1 LGEGAL
7 AASAAAG
14 AVGNGSLGG
23 AQALALRRVKHRRH
37 TACVVHGACKRVG
50 FAASAKAALTG
61 IQVFC
66 AYPHRCAP
74 GGFGRPANRVRPV
87 LRLSDGDDY
96 LPRRG
101 SCLALIPRPVH
112 SGTASRSIPS
122 RPLLQSL
129 FPTQENDMNTVN
141 TASSVISSDKVQ
153 GTKVYNPNGDKLGS
167 VESLLLDKL
176 TGKVRYAVME
186 FGGFL
191 GMGTD
196 VYPLPWETL
205 KYDTGLGGYVV
216 SLTKEQLEGAPR
228 YARETTQDYNDEY
241 GRKVN
246 EYYGVPWI

>member
-1 LGEGAL
+1 
-7 AASAAAG
+7 
-14 AVGNGSLGG
+14 
-23 AQALALRRVKHRRH
+23 
-37 TACVVHGACKRVG
+37 
-50 FAASAKAALTG
+50 
-61 IQVFC
+61 
-66 AYPHRCAP
+66 
-74 GGFGRPANRVRPV
+74 
-87 LRLSDGDDY
+87 
-96 LPRRG
+96 
-101 SCLALIPRPVH
+101 
-112 SGTASRSIPS
+112 
-122 RPLLQSL
+122 
-129 FPTQENDMNTVN
+129 MNTIN

-176 TGKVRYAVME
+176 SGKVRYAVME

-191 GMGTD
+191 GLGTD

>member
-1 LGEGAL
+1 
-7 AASAAAG
+7 
-14 AVGNGSLGG
+14 
-23 AQALALRRVKHRRH
+23 
-37 TACVVHGACKRVG
+37 
-50 FAASAKAALTG
+50 
-61 IQVFC
+61 
-66 AYPHRCAP
+66 
-74 GGFGRPANRVRPV
+74 
-87 LRLSDGDDY
+87 
-96 LPRRG
+96 
-101 SCLALIPRPVH
+101 
-112 SGTASRSIPS
+112 
-122 RPLLQSL
+122 
-129 FPTQENDMNTVN
+129 MNTVN